1 MLPTP
6 KIALINMPFSSVNR
20 PALGIS
26 LLQAGLRRKK
36 IECDIF
42 YFNLRFAARTGLQDF
57 SQVAYGIIEESLA
70 GEWVF
75 RDEVFGKATG
85 RAEHY
90 LEEIPLKKF
99 AQFFSVPSVMSL
111 LKLRDDAHAFIEDCL
126 AAKDWSQYSIVGF
139 TSTFQQNL
147 ASLAL
152 ARRIKDK
159 HPHILI
165 AFGGSNC
172 EGEMGIELHRQF
184 TFIDIVCS
192 GEGDINFP
200 EFVERV
206 TGGEPASAIQLDG
219 IINRRDGKTVAPKNI
234 VCPLEKLDELPVP
247 SYDDHFDQLRE
258 YGLLENVETI
268 VPLETSRGCWWGA
281 KQHCTFCGL
290 NGSTM
295 SYRSK
300 SPQRALDE
308 IEELARKYGK
318 VFHVADN
325 IMDMKYLDTV
335 VPELIER
342 DAGYNFYFE
351 VKVNLKKEHLRKLGL
366 AGMVHLQPGIESL
379 STSVLKLMRKGCT
392 FLQNVQF
399 LKWTRQ
405 FGIEGVWNFLYGFP
419 GEDKNAYRDVAVHVP
434 SLVHLRPPEVCCKV
448 RFDRFSP
455 YFTQSDQFELRD
467 RHTHAAYSYVYPFE
481 EDVLARMAYYFEYDF
496 DGKQKIDDYAKP
508 AVDLISAWQKADGSA
523 VLDGHL
529 SAGELLIVDTRFG
542 PKKEY
547 RLSGLER
554 DLYLY
559 CDESRSLSSI
569 AANFQET
576 PAESLQKELNLF
588 LANRL
593 MLQEGNSYLSLAVLR
608 GEAVPKIELISQELR
623 VLG

>member
-1 MLPTP
+1 MKT
-6 KIALINMPFSSVNR
+6 KVALINMPFSMVNR
-20 PALGIS
+20 PVIGVS
-26 LLQAGLRRKK
+26 LLQAAIRKHA
-36 IECDIF
+36 IECDTH
-42 YFNLRFAARTGLQDF
+42 YFNLRFAARTGLKDF
-57 SQVAYGIIEESLA
+57 TAIAYGIIEESMA

-75 RDEVFGKATG
+75 RDEIFGKPAG
-85 RAEHY
+85 RATRY
-90 LEEIPLKKF
+90 LEDIPLKKF
-99 AQFFSVPSVMSL
+99 SQFFTFESLMSL
-111 LKLRDDAHAFIEDCL
+111 LKLKEAAHDFIEDCL
-126 AAKDWSQYSIVGF
+126 TAKDWGSYAIIGF

-147 ASLAL
+147 ASLSL
-152 ARRIKDK
+152 AKRIKEK
-159 HPHILI
+159 HPHVLI

-184 TFIDIVCS
+184 PFIDLVCS
-192 GEGDINFP
+192 GEGDLNFP

-206 TGGEPASAIQLDG
+206 AKGEPASAIELDG
-219 IINRRDGKTVAPKNI
+219 IINRRDGQTIVPRNI
-234 VCPLEKLDELPVP
+234 VCPVEKLDELPVP
-247 SYDDHFDQLRE
+247 SYDDHFEQLRQ
-258 YGLLENVETI
+258 YGLLESVQTI

-308 IEELARKYGK
+308 IEELGRKYGK

-342 DAGYNFYFE
+342 DAGYDFYFE

-366 AGMVHLQPGIESL
+366 AGMAHLQPGIESL

-392 FLQNVQF
+392 LLQNVQF
-399 LKWTRQ
+399 LKWTQ
-405 FGIEGVWNFLYGFP
+405 QLGIVGVWNFLYGFP
-419 GEDKNAYRDVAVHVP
+419 GEDKEAYNLVAAQVP
-434 SLVHLRPPEVCCKV
+434 SLVHLRPPDFCGKV

-455 YFTQSDQFELRD
+455 YFSQPEKFGLRE
-467 RHTHAAYSYVYPFE
+467 RHPHAAYAYVYPFDE
-481 EDVLARMAYYFEYDF
+481 PTVSRMAYYFEYEF
-496 DGKQKIDDYAKP
+496 DGKQDINEYAKP
-508 AVDLISAWQKADGSA
+508 AVDLITAWQKAGDSA
-523 VLDGHL
+523 VLDAHV
-529 SAGELLIVDTRFG
+529 SPGELSIVDIRFG
-542 PKKEY
+542 EKKEY

-559 CDESRSLSSI
+559 CDESRSFNSI
-569 AANFQET
+569 AGNFPEAD
-576 PAESLQKELNLF
+576 PGALHRALDLF

-593 MLQEGNSYLSLAVLR
+593 MLQEGNSYLSLAVLH
-608 GEAVPKIELISQELR
+608 GEAIPKIELVPQELR

>member
-1 MLPTP
+1 MTSGN
-6 KIALINMPFSSVNR
+6 KIALINMPFSTANR
-20 PALGIS
+20 PVLGIS
-26 LLQAGLRRKK
+26 LLQAGVRRRGV
-36 IECDIF
+36 ECDIH
-42 YFNLRFAARTGLQDF
+42 YFNLRFAARVGIQDF
-57 SQVAYGIIEESLA
+57 TAVAFSMIEESLA

-75 RDEVFGKATG
+75 RDEIFGKPTG

-90 LEEIPLKKF
+90 LEDIPLKKF
-99 AQFFSVPSVMSL
+99 SQFFNFELLMPL
-111 LKLRDDAHAFIEDCL
+111 LKLKEAAHDFIEDCL
-126 AAKDWSQYSIVGF
+126 TAQDWSKYSIVGF

-147 ASLAL
+147 ASLSL
-152 ARRIKDK
+152 AKRIKKK
-159 HPHILI
+159 HPHVLI

-172 EGEMGIELHRQF
+172 EGEMGVELHRRF
-184 TFIDIVCS
+184 PFLDIVCS
-192 GEGDINFP
+192 GEGDLNFP
-200 EFVERV
+200 EFVQRV
-206 TGGEPASAIQLDG
+206 SSGEPASAIQLDG
-219 IINRRDGKTVAPKNI
+219 IINRRDGETIVPQNM
-234 VCPLEKLDELPVP
+234 VCPVEKLDTLPVP
-247 SYDDHFDQLRE
+247 SYDDHFEQLRE
-258 YGLLENVETI
+258 YGLLESVESI

-308 IEELARKYGK
+308 IEELGRKHGK

-342 DAGYNFYFE
+342 NAGYNFYFE

-366 AGMVHLQPGIESL
+366 AGMMHLQPGIENL

-405 FGIEGVWNFLYGFP
+405 FGIEGIWNFLYGFP
-419 GEDKNAYRDVAVHVP
+419 GEDRNAYRDIALQVP
-434 SLVHLRPPEVCCKV
+434 LLVHLRPPEVCCKV

-455 YFTQSDQFELRD
+455 YFTQAEQFGLRD
-467 RHTHAAYSYVYPFE
+467 RHPHAAYAYVYPFDE
-481 EDVLARMAYYFEYDF
+481 ATVSRMAYYFEYDF
-496 DGKQKIDDYAKP
+496 DGKQEIDDYAKP
-508 AVDLISAWQKADGSA
+508 AVDLITAWQKDNGSA
-523 VLDGHL
+523 VLDAHIIP
-529 SAGELLIVDTRFG
+529 GELLIVDTRFG
-542 PKKEY
+542 EKKEY

-559 CDESRSLSSI
+559 CDESRSFSLIADNFFEAAPDVVQSS
-569 AANFQET
+569 
-576 PAESLQKELNLF
+576 LDLF
-588 LANRL
+588 LARRL

-608 GEAVPKIELISQELR
+608 GEATPKIELVPQELR

>member
-1 MLPTP
+1 MTP
-6 KIALINMPFSSVNR
+6 KIALVNMPFSTANR
-20 PALGIS
+20 PVLGIS
-26 LLQAGLRRKK
+26 LLQAGVRRKGV
-36 IECDIF
+36 ECDIH
-42 YFNLRFAARTGLQDF
+42 YFNLRFAAEVGLKDF
-57 SQVAYGIIEESLA
+57 TAVAYGMIEESLA

-75 RDEVFGKATG
+75 CDEIFGKATG
-85 RAEHY
+85 RAAHY

-99 AQFFSVPSVMSL
+99 SQFFSFPSVMSL
-111 LKLRDDAHAFIEDCL
+111 LKLKEAAHGFMEDCL
-126 AAKDWSQYSIVGF
+126 TAKDWSKYSIVGF

-147 ASLAL
+147 ASLSL
-152 ARRIKDK
+152 ARRIKEK
-159 HPHILI
+159 HPHVLI

-172 EGEMGIELHRQF
+172 EGEMGIELHRRF
-184 TFIDIVCS
+184 PFIDLVCS
-192 GEGDINFP
+192 GEGDLNFP

-206 TGGEPASAIQLDG
+206 VKGEFASSIQLDG
-219 IINRRDGKTVAPKNI
+219 IINRRGGETIVPPNI
-234 VCPLEKLDELPVP
+234 VCPLEKLDMLPVP

-258 YGLLENVETI
+258 YGLLDQVETI

-308 IEELARKYGK
+308 IEELGRKYGR

-366 AGMVHLQPGIESL
+366 AGMAHLQPGIENL

-405 FGIEGVWNFLYGFP
+405 FGIEGIWNFLYGFP
-419 GEDKNAYRDVAVHVP
+419 GEDKNAYSEVALHVP
-434 SLVHLRPPEVCCKV
+434 SLMHLRPPEFSGKV

-455 YFTQSDQFELRD
+455 YFTQSEQFGLRD
-467 RHTHAAYSYVYPFE
+467 RHPHAAYSYVYPFE
-481 EDVLARMAYYFEYDF
+481 EETLAKIAYYFEYDF
-496 DGKQKIDDYAKP
+496 AGKQDIDEYAKP
-508 AVDLISAWQKADGSA
+508 AVDLISAWQKADRSA
-523 VLDGHL
+523 VLDAHIMP
-529 SAGELLIVDTRFG
+529 GELLIVDTRFG
-542 PKKEY
+542 EKKEY
-547 RLSGLER
+547 RLAGLER

-559 CDESRSLSSI
+559 CDESRSLGSLTT
-569 AANFQET
+569 NFPENA
-576 PAESLQKELNLF
+576 PESLQKALDLF

-608 GEAVPKIELISQELR
+608 GEAIPKLELVSQELR

>member
-1 MLPTP
+1 MAT
-6 KIALINMPFSSVNR
+6 KVALINMPFSSANR

-26 LLQAGLRRKK
+26 LLQAGLRRKG
-36 IECDIF
+36 IECDLF
-42 YFNLRFAARTGLQDF
+42 YFNLRFAARTGLKDF

-75 RDEVFGKATG
+75 RDEVFGKPTG
-85 RAEHY
+85 KAEHY

-99 AQFFSVPSVMSL
+99 AQFFNFSSVMSL
-111 LKLRDDAHAFIEDCL
+111 LKLREDAHGFMDDCL
-126 AAKDWSQYSIVGF
+126 RSKDWSQYAIVGF

-152 ARRIKDK
+152 ARRIKEK
-159 HPHILI
+159 YPNVLI

-172 EGEMGIELHRQF
+172 EGEMGIELHRRF
-184 TFIDIVCS
+184 PFVDVVCS
-192 GEGDINFP
+192 GEGDLNFP
-200 EFVERV
+200 EFLERV
-206 TGGEPASAIQLDG
+206 SKGEPASGIQLDG
-219 IINRRDGKTVAPKNI
+219 IIDRRGGETVIPKNI
-234 VCPLEKLDELPVP
+234 VCPLEKLDELPIP

-258 YGLLENVETI
+258 YGLLEKVETI

-335 VPELIER
+335 VPELMQR
-342 DAGYNFYFE
+342 DAGYKFYFE

-366 AGMVHLQPGIESL
+366 AGMAHLQPCIENL

-405 FGIEGVWNFLYGFP
+405 FEIEGIWNFLYGFP
-419 GEDKNAYRDVAVHVP
+419 GEDRNAYRRVASWVP
-434 SLVHLRPPEVCCKV
+434 ALVHLRPPEICSRI

-455 YFTQSDQFELRD
+455 YFTEPEQFGVFNR
-467 RHTHAAYSYVYPFE
+467 RAHAAYGYVYSFD
-481 EDVLARMAYYFEYDF
+481 EDVLARLAYYFEYDF
-496 DGKQKIDDYAKP
+496 EGKTNIDDYAPP
-508 AVDLISAWQKADGSA
+508 AGDLITEWQKSGGSA
-523 VLDGHL
+523 VLEAHIEPD
-529 SAGELLIVDTRFG
+529 ELLIVDSRSG
-542 PKKEY
+542 KRSEY
-547 RLSGLER
+547 R
-554 DLYLY
+554 
-559 CDESRSLSSI
+559 
-569 AANFQET
+569 
-576 PAESLQKELNLF
+576 
-588 LANRL
+588 
-593 MLQEGNSYLSLAVLR
+593 
-608 GEAVPKIELISQELR
+608 
-623 VLG
+623 

>member
-1 MLPTP
+1 MPPIP
-6 KIALINMPFSSVNR
+6 KIALINMPFSTANR
-20 PALGIS
+20 PVLGIS
-26 LLQAGLRRKK
+26 LLQAGLRRKGM
-36 IECDIF
+36 ECDIH
-42 YFNLRFAARTGLQDF
+42 YFNLRFAGRVGLKDF
-57 SQVAYGIIEESLA
+57 TAVAYSMIEESLA

-75 RDEVFGKATG
+75 RDEIFGKPTG
-85 RAEHY
+85 LAQHY

-99 AQFFSVPSVMSL
+99 SRFFNFELVMSL
-111 LKLRDDAHAFIEDCL
+111 LKLKEAAHGFIEDCL
-126 AAKDWSQYSIVGF
+126 TAKDWGSYAVVGF

-152 ARRIKDK
+152 AGRIKEK
-159 HPHILI
+159 YPNVLI

-172 EGEMGIELHRQF
+172 EGEMGIELHRRF
-184 TFIDIVCS
+184 PFVDVVCS
-192 GEGDINFP
+192 GEGDLNFP
-200 EFVERV
+200 EFLERV
-206 TGGEPASAIQLDG
+206 SKGEPASGIQLDG
-219 IINRRDGKTVAPKNI
+219 IINRRGGETVIPKNI
-234 VCPLEKLDELPVP
+234 VCPLEKLDELPIP

-258 YGLLENVETI
+258 YGLLESVETV

-308 IEELARKYGK
+308 IEELGRKYGK

-335 VPELIER
+335 IPELIER

-351 VKVNLKKEHLRKLGL
+351 VKVNLKKEHLRKLAL
-366 AGMVHLQPGIESL
+366 AGMVHLQPGIENL

-405 FGIEGVWNFLYGFP
+405 FEIEGIWNFLYGFP
-419 GEDKNAYRDVAVHVP
+419 GEEKDAYRDVARHVP
-434 SLVHLRPPEVCCKV
+434 ALVHLRPPEVCCKV

-455 YFTQSDQFELRD
+455 YFTESERFELRD
-467 RHTHAAYSYVYPFE
+467 RHTHAAYAYVYPFE
-481 EDVLARMAYYFEYDF
+481 EETLSKLAYYFEYDF
-496 DGKQKIDDYAKP
+496 DGKQEIDEYAKP
-508 AVDLISAWQKADGSA
+508 AIDLITAWQKGGGTA
-523 VLDGHL
+523 VLDAHVL
-529 SAGELLIVDTRFG
+529 PGELSIIDTRFG
-542 PKKEY
+542 EKREY
-547 RLSGLER
+547 RLTGFER
-554 DLYLY
+554 ELYLH
-559 CDESRSLSSI
+559 CDESRSFGSI
-569 AANFQET
+569 TRKFPEATTNA
-576 PAESLQKELNLF
+576 LQTALDRF

-593 MLQEGNSYLSLAVLR
+593 MVQEGNSYLSLAVLR
-608 GEAVPKIELISQELR
+608 GEAMPKVELATQELR

>member
-1 MLPTP
+1 MTP
-6 KIALINMPFSSVNR
+6 KIALINMPFSMPNR
-20 PALGIS
+20 PVIGIS
-26 LLQAGLRRKK
+26 LLQAEVRRRG
-36 IECDIF
+36 IECDIH
-42 YFNLRFAARTGLQDF
+42 YFNLRFTARTGLKDF
-57 SQVAYGIIEESLA
+57 TAVAYGMIEESMA

-99 AQFFSVPSVMSL
+99 AQFFSFESVMSL
-111 LKLRDDAHAFIEDCL
+111 LKLREAAPGFIEDCL
-126 AAKDWSQYSIVGF
+126 TAGDWSKYSIVGF

-152 ARRIKDK
+152 ARRIKEK
-159 HPHILI
+159 HPNILI

-172 EGEMGIELHRQF
+172 EGEMGIELHRRF
-184 TFIDIVCS
+184 PFVDLVCS
-192 GEGDINFP
+192 GEGDLNFP

-206 TGGEPASAIQLDG
+206 VAGEPASSIQLDG
-219 IINRRDGKTVAPKNI
+219 IISRRDSETVVPENI
-234 VCPLEKLDELPVP
+234 VCPLEKLDTLPVP
-247 SYDDHFDQLRE
+247 SYDDHFAQLRE
-258 YGLLENVETI
+258 YGLLDQVETI

-308 IEELARKYGK
+308 IEELGRKYGK

-335 VPELIER
+335 VPELIKR

-366 AGMVHLQPGIESL
+366 AGMAHLQPGIENL

-405 FGIEGVWNFLYGFP
+405 FDIEGIWNFLYGFP
-419 GEDKNAYRDVAVHVP
+419 GEDKNAYREVALQLP
-434 SLVHLRPPEVCCKV
+434 SLVHLRPPEFCGKV

-455 YFTQSDQFELRD
+455 YFSQSAQFGLRN
-467 RHTHAAYSYVYPFE
+467 RRTHAAYSYVYPFE
-481 EDVLARMAYYFEYDF
+481 EETLARIAYYFEYDF
-496 DGKQKIDDYAKP
+496 EGKQEIDEYARP
-508 AVDLISAWQKADGSA
+508 VVDLITAWQKADGSA
-523 VLDGHL
+523 VLDAHV
-529 SAGELLIVDTRFG
+529 SPGELLIVDTRFTK
-542 PKKEY
+542 KKEY

-559 CDESRSLSSI
+559 CDESRSLGSI
-569 AANFQET
+569 TANFPET
-576 PAESLQKELNLF
+576 APESLQKGLDLF

-608 GEAVPKIELISQELR
+608 GEAMPKLELVSQELR